1 MSAVAGKE
9 LLLGNFFLAAP
20 RRGRA
25 GFTTIRAMSLPEPSA
40 DALIASRALE
50 HLIREAIRAN
60 DDWIPFSRYM
70 DLALYARG
78 LGYYAGGSAKLGKDG
93 DFTTAPEIT
102 PLFGG
107 TLGLFAAEL
116 FAGRP
121 LQLLEFG
128 AGTGKLA
135 ADLLQALA
143 QRGVEVANY
152 QIVELSAELRARQQ
166 QALAGF
172 PEVQWLD
179 APPAAFGGLVIAN
192 EVLDAMPVPLLVRQ
206 GGRWLERGVT
216 IAGEALVFADRECSQ
231 TLAGQ
236 IPDAKELPDG
246 YVTEVHPQQSGFVRM
261 LADLLKAG
269 DGGMAVLID
278 YGFPAREY
286 YLPQR
291 AQGTLMCHY
300 RHHAHGDPF
309 YLPGLQDITAHVDF
323 TELARAAMD
332 AGLEVA
338 AYLSQAAFLLSAGLP
353 ALLQVESPEDAKHW
367 LPMANAVQKLTSPA
381 EMGELFKVLLLS
393 HGLALPARVVQQDRS
408 HRL

>member
-1 MSAVAGKE
+1 
-9 LLLGNFFLAAP
+9 
-20 RRGRA
+20 
-25 GFTTIRAMSLPEPSA
+25 MSLPEPSA
-40 DALIASRALE
+40 DALAASRALE
-50 HLIREAIRAN
+50 RLIREAIREN

-70 DLALYARG
+70 ELALYARG

-102 PLFGG
+102 PLFGA
-107 TLGLFAAEL
+107 TLALFAAEL
-116 FAGRP
+116 LTGQP
-121 LQLLEFG
+121 LRLLEFG

-135 ADLLQALA
+135 ADLLHALA
-143 QRGVEVANY
+143 QRGVAVASY

-166 QALAGF
+166 QALASY
-172 PEVQWLD
+172 PQVQWLD
-179 APPAAFGGLVIAN
+179 APPPAFSGMIVAN
-192 EVLDAMPVPLLVRQ
+192 EVLDAMPVPLLVRRD
-206 GGRWLERGVT
+206 GRWLERGV
-216 IAGEALVFADRECSQ
+216 ALEGERFVFADRECPQ
-231 TLAGQ
+231 TLAAQ
-236 IPDAKELPDG
+236 IPDAEGLADG
-246 YVTEVHPQQSGFVRM
+246 YVTEVHPQQSGFVRV

-269 DGGMAVLID
+269 DGGMAVLVD
-278 YGFPAREY
+278 YGFPAHEY

-323 TELARAAMD
+323 TEVARTALD
-332 AGLEVA
+332 AGLELSG
-338 AYLSQAAFLLSAGLP
+338 YLSQAAFLLAAGLP
-353 ALLQVESPEDAKHW
+353 ALLQSESPEDVKRW

-393 HGLALPARVVQQDRS
+393 HRLKLPPRFLQQDRS